1 MTERVFVL
9 SSKPHFSTKIKTLLP
24 SFLYSPV
31 SVFPTLL
38 QCKNSLRT
46 QNCDLLIIHDAL
58 SEGPAWKI
66 AREIHATFHTEML
79 VLVSSKTYD
88 QVIYQLQ
95 NTGIFVLAFPIKAQD
110 ILQALEILRTKREE
124 IEAYQAEISKLK
136 NKIYDDRLINRAK
149 MVLIESYHWSED
161 KAHHYIEQVSMQNSL
176 TKVDVAK
183 QLIEGLNT

>member
-1 MTERVFVL
+1 MYLVQNLILVQRSRLYFHL
-9 SSKPHFSTKIKTLLP
+9 FIFSSQC
-24 SFLYSPV
+24 
-31 SVFPTLL
+31 FPTLL

-136 NKIYDDRLINRAK
+136 RKSTMID
-149 MVLIESYHWSED
+149 
-161 KAHHYIEQVSMQNSL
+161 
-176 TKVDVAK
+176 
-183 QLIEGLNT
+183 

>member
-1 MTERVFVL
+1 M
-9 SSKPHFSTKIKTLLP
+9 
-24 SFLYSPV
+24 
-31 SVFPTLL
+31 
-38 QCKNSLRT
+38 
-46 QNCDLLIIHDAL
+46 
-58 SEGPAWKI
+58 
-66 AREIHATFHTEML
+66 TFHTEIL

-136 NKIYDDRLINRAK
+136 KKIYDDRLINRAK